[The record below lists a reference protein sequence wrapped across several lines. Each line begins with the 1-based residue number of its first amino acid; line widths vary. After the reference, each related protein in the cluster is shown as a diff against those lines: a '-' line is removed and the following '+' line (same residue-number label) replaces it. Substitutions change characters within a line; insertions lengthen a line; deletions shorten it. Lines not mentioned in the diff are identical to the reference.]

1 MFIGIL
7 AAGILVAC
15 NLLFIATV
23 IHGLPLP
30 MDFKVGTGTSG
41 KTERFLGGYLEGIIQ
56 GLDGPSEV
64 ERAYIIAGLCY
75 ACLVWWESSRNWR
88 AEPNG

>member
-7 AAGILVAC
+7 AAGVLVAC

-41 KTERFLGGYLEGIIQ
+41 KTERSLGGYLEGIIQ
-56 GLDGPSEV
+56 G
-64 ERAYIIAGLCY
+64 
-75 ACLVWWESSRNWR
+75 
-88 AEPNG
+88 